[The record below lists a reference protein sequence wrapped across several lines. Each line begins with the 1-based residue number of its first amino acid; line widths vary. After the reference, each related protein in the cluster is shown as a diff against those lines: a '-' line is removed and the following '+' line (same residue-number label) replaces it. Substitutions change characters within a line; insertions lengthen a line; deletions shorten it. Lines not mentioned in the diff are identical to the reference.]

1 VGQLTIRGTSA
12 DLPAFTGC
20 VLAGALFDG
29 CDLTP
34 AGFGPGGYRGCDLRG
49 NDLSTV
55 IGVHNLKRVII
66 DRAQLLQ
73 LAEALATELDV
84 SFGSP

>member
-1 VGQLTIRGTSA
+1 VEQLRIRGTSA
-12 DLPAFTGC
+12 DL
-20 VLAGALFDG
+20 
-29 CDLTP
+29 
-34 AGFGPGGYRGCDLRG
+34 
-49 NDLSTV
+49 
-55 IGVHNLKRVII
+55 